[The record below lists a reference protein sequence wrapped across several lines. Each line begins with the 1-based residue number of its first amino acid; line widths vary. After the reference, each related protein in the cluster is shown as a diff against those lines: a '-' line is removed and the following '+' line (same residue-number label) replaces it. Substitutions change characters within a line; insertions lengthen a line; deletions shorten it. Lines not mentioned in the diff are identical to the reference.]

1 FAGHQFPEE
10 FAAAVHARTEGNPL
24 FMVDLLRYLCDR
36 GVLVQEQG
44 RWALAQAVLDFRSE
58 LPESI
63 RSMIER
69 KMGQLSEED
78 RHLLMA
84 ASVQGPAFDS
94 AVLARVLEREA
105 AEVEE
110 RLHVLERVHAL
121 VRLDREQELPDGTL
135 TLRYSFV
142 HGLYQNALSASV
154 QPTRKAAWSAAAAQA
169 LLDHYGEKSAAVS
182 TELAL
187 LFEAARDPGSAA
199 QYFLLAAEHA
209 VAVCASREAIVLA
222 RRGLAM
228 LKKLTDTP
236 VRGRQELGLLIAL
249 GVSLV
254 ATRGFAAPEVE
265 QTYIRA
271 RDLCQ
276 RAQEDPLTRGPNTF
290 FPVLYGLWNLYLV
303 RCELGRCKEMATQ
316 MFSLAQ
322 DQPDLALQLVAHNT
336 LQQPLFHL
344 GEFAAARRH
353 QEQGLALYDPH
364 QHRTLT
370 AVYGEDPGVGCLGY
384 GAVTL
389 WHLGYPE
396 QALRAARTAR
406 SLAEELSLPFNTA
419 QALYYGACTHLCRRE
434 TGRVR
439 ELAAALME
447 LCREH
452 DFALLLAGGKVLH
465 GWTLTRQGQVEAGI
479 RQMRQGLADWQAT
492 GAVSHRP
499 YHLALLAEA
508 LGSEGRIEEG
518 RTALAEALATATEER
533 FWEAE
538 LHRLEGELL
547 LQLAGADPSV
557 WDRAEACFH
566 RSLELARRQGSKSLE
581 LRAVVSLS
589 RLYQTQGRRA
599 EAGHMLAET
608 HGWFTEGFDTLDLQ
622 EAKALLDDLT

>member
-1 FAGHQFPEE
+1 
-10 FAAAVHARTEGNPL
+10 
-24 FMVDLLRYLCDR
+24 M
-36 GVLVQEQG
+36 
-44 RWALAQAVLDFRSE
+44 
-58 LPESI
+58 
-63 RSMIER
+63 
-69 KMGQLSEED
+69 
-78 RHLLMA
+78 
-84 ASVQGPAFDS
+84 
-94 AVLARVLEREA
+94 
-105 AEVEE
+105 
-110 RLHVLERVHAL
+110 
-121 VRLDREQELPDGTL
+121 
-135 TLRYSFV
+135 
-142 HGLYQNALSASV
+142 
-154 QPTRKAAWSAAAAQA
+154 
-169 LLDHYGEKSAAVS
+169 
-182 TELAL
+182 
-187 LFEAARDPGSAA
+187 
-199 QYFLLAAEHA
+199 
-209 VAVCASREAIVLA
+209 
-222 RRGLAM
+222 
-228 LKKLTDTP
+228 
-236 VRGRQELGLLIAL
+236 
-249 GVSLV
+249 
-254 ATRGFAAPEVE
+254 
-265 QTYIRA
+265 
-271 RDLCQ
+271 
-276 RAQEDPLTRGPNTF
+276 TRGPSTF

-322 DQPDLALQLVAHNT
+322 DQPDQSLRLVAHNT

-396 QALRAARTAR
+396 QALRSARASR

-434 TGRVR
+434 AGRVR

-599 EAGHMLAET
+599 ETGHMLAET
-608 HGWFTEGFDTLDLQ
+608 QGWFTEGFDTLDLQ